1 MQLISIDC
9 QSITPSILREV
20 ADIYETT
27 GVEHHKSPIKYN
39 IWQTPKDIL
48 DDHYEDIENDADT
61 ARDEL
66 NDVVIWLKGLSDFF
80 DEAIEQLNTKYPN
93 DNIEWYFNDIKE
105 YHTIISKH
113 ANDARKAVIDINL
126 AIDPNYPCVDLP
138 KYTAIT

>member
-1 MQLISIDC
+1 MQLVSIDC
-9 QSITPSILREV
+9 QSITPSILRQV

-27 GVEHHKSPIKYN
+27 GLENHKAQIKYN
-39 IWQTPKDIL
+39 INQTLKDIF

-66 NDVVIWLKGLSDFF
+66 NDVIIWLKGLSDFF
-80 DEAIEQLNTKYPN
+80 DEAIDQLNTKYPN

-105 YHTIISKH
+105 YHGLITKH
-113 ANDARKAVIDINL
+113 ATDARKAVIDINL

-138 KYTAIT
+138 EYTAIT